1 MKKPSGFRESGK
13 GIHEVR
19 EDKIRD
25 NKRER

>member
-19 EDKIRD
+19 EDKLRE
-25 NKRER
+25 NKIE